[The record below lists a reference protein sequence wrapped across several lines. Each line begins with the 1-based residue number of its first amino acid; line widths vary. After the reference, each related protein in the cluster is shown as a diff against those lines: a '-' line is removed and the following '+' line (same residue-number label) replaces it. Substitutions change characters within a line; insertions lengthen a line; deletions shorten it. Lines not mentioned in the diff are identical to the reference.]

1 MLNKVAAS
9 VTVASLGASVLAH
22 LSWDHPAIGYGN
34 RRADGHG
41 DLMTDLLSPLAIAND
56 LIDGDGFLDRT
67 GATFSF

>member
-1 MLNKVAAS
+1 MHKVAAS

-22 LSWDHPAIGYGN
+22 LSWDHPTIGHGN
-34 RRADGHG
+34 RRTNGHG
-41 DLMTDLLSPLAIAND
+41 DFMADLLGPLAIAND